1 MSRARERG
9 LLIIHRSTLN
19 TQMKWKQKLKF
30 EWKLM
35 HCTCEW
41 NIKLRN
47 PHFVSKNCA
56 DLSCDWIALL
66 ILFWPIFFSPFA
78 LHLESVY
85 LKREECNICYA
96 VVQRNQLQNAFSSKN
111 FYFVRSCLMRIIFT
125 LHMLQVGSLQYGMEK
140 VSHSN

>member
-1 MSRARERG
+1 MSRAWERG

-41 NIKLRN
+41 NIKLWN
-47 PHFVSKNCA
+47 PIRFKELCWPFMWLNCPVNP
-56 DLSCDWIALL
+56 LL
-66 ILFWPIFFSPFA
+66 TNFFSPFA

-96 VVQRNQLQNAFSSKN
+96 VVQRNQLQNAFSSIN

-125 LHMLQVGSLQYGMEK
+125 PHMLQVGNLQYGMEK